1 MRLVSAGKTDKGPFF
16 LIRLK
21 TLRRLEKTDKSV
33 LQLDRMVHIIPI
45 EVKRDLEDSDMPR
58 VSKTRQAVV
67 ARMMREDIFEA
78 ATTVLCKYGVNGTT
92 MNRVA
97 EAANLTKSNLYYY
110 FRDKDELLQFFN
122 TRLLEPCLQAIEE
135 VAKCDLPAS
144 QKLEKILRTT
154 WEFAQHHKGLVRL
167 IMEADQD
174 STVRKTVRP
183 RVLGLFTR
191 VVEQGIREGSF
202 RSHNA
207 EHTGRVFNGA
217 LDGIDGVV
225 GRRCIGREGER
236 LR

>member
-1 MRLVSAGKTDKGPFF
+1 
-16 LIRLK
+16 
-21 TLRRLEKTDKSV
+21 
-33 LQLDRMVHIIPI
+33 
-45 EVKRDLEDSDMPR
+45 MPK
-58 VSKTRQAVV
+58 VSKTRKAVV

-135 VAKCDLPAS
+135 VATCDLPAL
-144 QKLEKILRTT
+144 QKLEKILRTS
-154 WEFAQHHKGLVRL
+154 WEFARQHKGLVRL
-167 IMEADQD
+167 IVEADQD
-174 STVRKTVRP
+174 STVRRTVRP
-183 RVLGLFTR
+183 RVIGLFTR

-202 RSHNA
+202 RSHNP

-217 LDGIDGVV
+217 LTELMELLAEGASDEKVNDYVESLVDGVHHGFSIHAENRIAPDATIRV
-225 GRRCIGREGER
+225 H
-236 LR
+236 